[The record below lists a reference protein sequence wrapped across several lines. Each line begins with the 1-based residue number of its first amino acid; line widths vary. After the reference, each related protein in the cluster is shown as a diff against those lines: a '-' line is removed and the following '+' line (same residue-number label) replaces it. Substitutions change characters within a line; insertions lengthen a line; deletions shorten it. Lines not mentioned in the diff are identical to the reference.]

1 MELLVTTTP
10 GIEDVSKEEIKEL
23 INKEAEKVR
32 SGMLRLN
39 CTQED
44 LFKLSIHARTIYRV
58 ILLLLETEFDNLEDI
73 YRKIREIDFSDFIEV
88 HQSFAVR
95 AERIDKK
102 QNFTSHDLAS
112 ATGQAIIDSFREKG
126 ARLKVNLEKPDVI
139 FRAEVCDNTLRLGI
153 DTTGDHS
160 LSRRNYRV
168 YQHPASLKPVISFSL
183 VKIAGWKASESL
195 IDPTCGSGTIPI
207 EAARFAYGLTNRKN
221 TAMLR
226 LSFLDTKKFLD
237 MHQKAEIKEEPLR
250 IYGCDISRKHIQGA
264 KKNAEKAGVK
274 VEFFCND
281 ARRIALDYD
290 IIISNPPYGIRLGNP
305 RKIENFYKDFARN
318 LKKYER
324 EWNKLVVLTASP
336 LFEKYMGE
344 AEKRMNI
351 LYGSLPARILIY

>member
-23 INKEAEKVR
+23 VNKEAEKVR

-44 LFKLSIHARTIYRV
+44 IFKLNIYARSIYRV
-58 ILLLLETEFDNLEDI
+58 ILLLLETEFDDIEDI
-73 YRKIREIDFSDFIEV
+73 YRKIKQIDFSDFVDV

-112 ATGQAIIDSFREKG
+112 AVGKAIIDSFSRGEI
-126 ARLKVNLEKPDVI
+126 KVNLEQPDVI
-139 FRAEVCDNTLRLGI
+139 FRAEVCNNILRLGI
-153 DTTGDHS
+153 DTTGDYS

-168 YQHPASLKPVISFSL
+168 YHHPASLKPVISFSL
-183 VKIAGWKASESL
+183 VKIAGWKADDSL

-207 EAARFAYGLTNRKN
+207 EAARFACGSTNRKN
-221 TAMLR
+221 IALLK
-226 LSFLDTKKFLD
+226 LSFLDIKKFLD
-237 MHQKAEIKEEPLR
+237 MHQKADVKEEFL
-250 IYGCDISRKHIQGA
+250 IYGCDISEKHIQGA

-274 VEFFCND
+274 IEFSCND

-290 IIISNPPYGIRLGNP
+290 IIISNPPYGIRMGNP

-318 LKKYER
+318 LKKYEK
-324 EWNKLVVLTASP
+324 EWHKLVVLSVGS
-336 LFEKYMGE
+336 FERYMGE
-344 AEKRMNI
+344 AEKKINI
-351 LYGSLPARILIY
+351 LYGALPVHILIY